1 MHASVKS
8 TNHFYV
14 TTPIYYVTAR
24 PHLGSLYSTV
34 LADMLARYQQMRG
47 KKTYFVTGTDEHGQ
61 KVAAAA
67 AQAGKDPK
75 DFVDSFIPA
84 FNDVWQQYKIAYQ
97 RFIRTTDADHVKGA
111 QYFIQQL
118 INKGD
123 VYKDTYRGWYCTP
136 CETFVTDKVVQE
148 AATGSV
154 PLCASCGRQTEQ
166 LEETSYFFRL
176 SAYQDKLLQ
185 FYQENP
191 HFIAPKERL
200 NEVISFV
207 KEGLKDLSIS
217 RTTVTWG
224 IPFPGDPEHT
234 LYVWAE
240 ALTNYI
246 TALGY
251 GSSDAA
257 LFNQF
262 WPADMQVLG
271 KDIVRFHA
279 VCWPALLMAAELPVP
294 KRLLVHGWIQ
304 VDKQKMSKSLGN
316 VIDPVPLGSHYG
328 VEEVRYFFAR
338 YLPVNQDAEFS
349 ISALERAIE
358 SDLANDLGN
367 LLNRTTLLA
376 TKYAVTSVSYKPEHN
391 LEAQKLH
398 QLLQNTLH
406 DFAQQWNECQF
417 HVALATVWNYIRH
430 INSYFHSAQ
439 PWKVVKDDP
448 QAFAAIIGIT
458 AGSLHAVA
466 LLLWPILPQ
475 KMTDLLASLGV
486 KFLIEQDA
494 DQFAH
499 LESTLA
505 HQLYELRVV
514 PPLFNKPLTN
524 QEKIMTQDAP
534 QADSATHK
542 EQAFITI
549 DDVMKVELLVG
560 TIEACVTL
568 PDSDKLL
575 KLTVDVGQTEKRTI
589 FSGIKK
595 WFDPSDLIDT
605 QAVFVTNLQPRKML
619 GTFSEGMMLCAQD
632 ADGKPWPVRPSCKV
646 ANGTRLK

>member
-1 MHASVKS
+1 MQKTVTKH
-8 TNHFYV
+8 NHFYV

-34 LADMLARYQQMRG
+34 LADMLARYAQLRG
-47 KKTYFVTGTDEHGQ
+47 KKSYFVTGTDEHGQ
-61 KVAAAA
+61 KVANAA
-67 AQAGKDPK
+67 AQAGKNPK
-75 DFVDSFIPA
+75 RFVDGFIPVYKEA
-84 FNDVWQQYKIAYQ
+84 WQQYEIAYQ
-97 RFIRTTDADHVKGA
+97 RFIRTTDVDHVHGA
-111 QYFIQQL
+111 QHFIQQL
-118 INKGD
+118 IDTGA

-136 CETFVTDKVVQE
+136 CETFVTDKLVHDTPV
-148 AATGSV
+148 GSI
-154 PLCASCGRQTEQ
+154 PACASCGRPTEQ

-176 SAYQDKLLQ
+176 SAYQDKLLS

-191 HFIAPKERL
+191 HFVAPRERL

-217 RTTVTWG
+217 RTTVKWG

-251 GSSDAA
+251 GSADTSRM
-257 LFNQF
+257 NEF
-262 WPADMQVLG
+262 WPADVQVLG

-279 VCWPALLMAAELPVP
+279 VCWPALLMAAGLPVP

-304 VDKQKMSKSLGN
+304 IDKQKMSKSLGN
-316 VIDPVPLGSHYG
+316 AIDPVPLGNEYG
-328 VEEVRYFFAR
+328 VEEIRYFFAR

-349 ISALERAIE
+349 IPALERAIE

-367 LLNRTTLLA
+367 LLNRMTLLA
-376 TKYAVTSVSYKPEHN
+376 TKYNVAELSYDA
-391 LEAQKLH
+391 AQSDAAKTVH
-398 QLLQNTLH
+398 ALLQATVH
-406 DFAQQWNECQF
+406 DFTHQWNDCQF

-448 QAFAAIIGIT
+448 QTFAQILGIT

-466 LLLWPILPQ
+466 LMLWPVLPQ
-475 KMTDLLASLGV
+475 KMAALLASLGV
-486 KFLIEQDA
+486 TLELGA
-494 DQFAH
+494 DQLADITA
-499 LESTLA
+499 TLA
-505 HQLYELRVV
+505 HQRYQLTVI
-514 PPLFNKPLTN
+514 PPLFNKPLTM
-524 QEKIMTQDAP
+524 QEKTMHEQAP
-534 QADSATHK
+534 KTDDVAHK
-542 EQAFITI
+542 EQTFITI

-560 TIEACVTL
+560 TIQECVTV

-575 KLTVDVGQTEKRTI
+575 KLTVDLGQAEPRTI

-595 WFDPSDLIDT
+595 WFAPSDLIGT

-619 GTFSEGMMLCAQD
+619 GTFSEGMMMCAQD
-632 ADGKPWPVRPSCKV
+632 AEGKPWPVRPPAGV
-646 ANGTRLK
+646 PNGTRLK